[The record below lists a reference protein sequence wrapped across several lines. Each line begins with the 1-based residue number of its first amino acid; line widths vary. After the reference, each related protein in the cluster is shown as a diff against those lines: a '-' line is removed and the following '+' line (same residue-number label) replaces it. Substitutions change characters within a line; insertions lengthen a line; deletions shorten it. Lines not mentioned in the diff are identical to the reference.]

1 MSRRHRQAKSDILT
15 SAGSNGQ
22 AQPAPSAKN
31 LITSQDN
38 AYCVGSNGQA
48 VQTADAFSNPLFRL
62 GYGSQSPLEATEYPL
77 TRLTGNYAL
86 LNSLYRDNWVVQN
99 VVGLAVDDMLREWY
113 KAGGSISPEYLNELS
128 RAERSVSLRA
138 RISDGLRWGRLY
150 GGAAGAVLITGPGG
164 LLDKP
169 PDL

>member
-38 AYCVGSNGQA
+38 ACCVGSNGQA

-62 GYGSQSPLEATEYPL
+62 GYGSQSPLEATEI
-77 TRLTGNYAL
+77 G
-86 LNSLYRDNWVVQN
+86 
-99 VVGLAVDDMLREWY
+99 
-113 KAGGSISPEYLNELS
+113 
-128 RAERSVSLRA
+128 RAHV
-138 RISDGLRWGRLY
+138 
-150 GGAAGAVLITGPGG
+150 
-164 LLDKP
+164 
-169 PDL
+169 